1 MSELINR
8 WFSRT
13 GRVPGMLACGL
24 RYPDG
29 NTFSRSWEV
38 PLTEPLLNE
47 LWTRLHPI
55 TEVAGADAPESL
67 RWTFDKNVVV
77 GAARA
82 NGPTFFVLLARK
94 SGEAEDAGL
103 DRLLNEFRALRG

>member
-8 WFSRT
+8 WFSRSA
-13 GRVPGMLACGL
+13 RVSGILACGL

-29 NTFSRSWEV
+29 GTFSRTWEAH
-38 PLTEPLLNE
+38 LTEALLNE

-55 TEVAGADAPESL
+55 AELAVADAPESL
-67 RWTFDKNVVV
+67 RWTFDKNLVV

-82 NGPTFFVLLARK
+82 NGPTFFVLRGRK
-94 SGEAEDAGL
+94 AGETEDAGL
-103 DRLLNEFRALRG
+103 ERLLNEFRALRG